1 MKAANFMKKNMM
13 IFIMIILFVIFA
25 ILTGGRLISGQSM
38 TELVLQ
44 NAHIPIL
51 AAGMTLCVVVGGI
64 DLSVG
69 STVCLSAAV
78 AAALLGNG
86 YPAILAVI
94 VPLLLAAVIGI
105 WQGWLIGFMRI
116 PAVLCT
122 LAGIFLYR
130 SLAGM
135 VLGSG
140 VIAVSDEGFRNL
152 FTFNIPLHKA
162 AIVIA
167 AIVSVLLFFY
177 TFYSIGKQK
186 KSGYMNSSPV
196 GQIVKIVIIDVVI
209 ILFAVLL
216 SKYQGVPVVLIWILL
231 VVGLVAF
238 FAGSTV
244 YGRAVYAVG
253 GSEKAARLSGINP
266 SKVRFF
272 VYFIM
277 SLLAGFAGL
286 ITAARS
292 SSANGTLGTTFEL
305 DVLTACFIGGA
316 SLYGGTGSVKGAFL
330 GSVLLGAVIQGMN
343 VYNLPENV
351 MIMIRALL
359 LFGVV
364 ILGVIL
370 NKKKKA

>member
-1 MKAANFMKKNMM
+1 MKKNMM

>member
-51 AAGMTLCVVVGGI
+51 AVGMMLCIVVGGI

-196 GQIVKIVIIDVVI
+196 GQLVKIVIIDVVI

-238 FAGSTV
+238 FADSTV

-272 VYFIM
+272 VYLIM

-292 SSANGTLGTTFEL
+292 SSASSTLGTTFEL
-305 DVLTACFIGGA
+305 DALTACFIGGA

-330 GSVLLGAVIQGMN
+330 GSVLLGAVLQGMN
-343 VYNLPENV
+343 VYNLPDNV
-351 MIMIRALL
+351 KIMIRALL